1 MEQQDFF
8 LRGLSANVK
17 FAIFGLLSLVLL
29 LVDSHYQVLN
39 VVRDVVTVG
48 LRPLQSVATAPVA
61 ATRWLGDFLV
71 LQSDLQQENARLQR
85 QRLIDSAQLMRLQS
99 LQQENAQLKRL
110 FASAKSLQRPA
121 LFGEI
126 LYAGRDPFT
135 RKVII
140 NRGSND
146 QVLPGQVAIDDQGV
160 LGQVT
165 RVQPLVS
172 EVTLVTDRNHTVP
185 IQVQRTGLR
194 GVVAGTGQSDTMEMR
209 FMPVNVDLK
218 PGDVL
223 ETSGIDGTYP
233 AGLPVARVTR
243 IDRPGSL
250 MFARI
255 YCAPIGSVDRH
266 RFLLILRDQ
275 IEIPPRPEE
284 VSASELKS
292 AARKQG
298 VH

>member
-8 LRGLSANVK
+8 LRGISANVK
-17 FAIFGLLSLVLL
+17 FAIFGIVSLVLL
-29 LVDSHYQVLN
+29 LIDSHYQVLN

-48 LRPLQSVATAPVA
+48 LRPLQSIATAPVA

-85 QRLIDSAQLMRLQS
+85 QRLLDNAQLMRLQS
-99 LQQENAQLKRL
+99 LQQENIQLKQL
-110 FASAKSLQRPA
+110 FSSAKSLPRPA

-135 RKVII
+135 RKIII
-140 NRGSND
+140 NRGANHD
-146 QVLPGQVAIDDQGV
+146 VLPGQIAIDDQGV

-172 EVTLVTDRNHTVP
+172 EITLVTDRNHTVP

-194 GVVAGTGQSDTMEMR
+194 GVVMGTGQSDVMEMR

-218 PGDVL
+218 PGDIL

-233 AGLPVARVTR
+233 AGLPVAKVAR

-255 YCAPIGSVDRH
+255 YCTPIGKVDRH
-266 RFLLILRDQ
+266 RFLLVLREQ
-275 IEIPPRPEE
+275 LQMPPHLEE
-284 VSASELKS
+284 PAVEPKS
-292 AARKQG
+292 KRRKQG
-298 VH
+298 VD

>member
-8 LRGLSANVK
+8 LRGISANVK
-17 FAIFGLLSLVLL
+17 FAIFGIVSLVLL
-29 LVDSHYQVLN
+29 LIDSHYQVLN

-48 LRPLQSVATAPVA
+48 LRPLQSIATAPVA

-85 QRLIDSAQLMRLQS
+85 QRLLDNAQLMRLQS
-99 LQQENAQLKRL
+99 LQQENSQLKHL
-110 FASAKSLQRPA
+110 FSSAKSLPRPA

-135 RKVII
+135 RKIII
-140 NRGSND
+140 NRGANHD
-146 QVLPGQVAIDDQGV
+146 VLPGQIAIDDQGV

-172 EVTLVTDRNHTVP
+172 EITLVTDRNHTVP

-194 GVVAGTGQSDTMEMR
+194 GVVMGTGQSDVMEMR

-218 PGDVL
+218 PGDIL

-233 AGLPVARVTR
+233 AGLPVATVAR

-255 YCAPIGSVDRH
+255 YCTPIGKVDRH
-266 RFLLILRDQ
+266 RFLLVLRDQ
-275 IEIPPRPEE
+275 LQMPPHLEE
-284 VSASELKS
+284 PAVEPKS
-292 AARKQG
+292 KRRKPG
-298 VH
+298 VD